1 MYFTR
6 MLLFRNPSSSRLSSH
21 LSSHATA
28 SSSAN
33 ARVSRSSSRI
43 ASAASRNARA
53 ASVSPARRRR
63 RAFFNLPNLSLELR
77 TPLER
82 ERSRVHVTRR
92 PVRGA
97 SVVRAREVRVVVV
110 RAERVGQ
117 KPRVAAVV
125 RRKRAAAVAGFR
137 VLGSRQPR
145 HLRARGSHQRLEVRA
160 RAGIQIFQN
169 ARSAE
174 GIIAIVVG
182 GPSFRARMTGGFR
195 GVGSFGFI
203 RARLRGFSAPQR
215 ARARLPRSP
224 ARFRRTASTL
234 SAFTRC
240 SSASGLS

>member
-1 MYFTR
+1 

-33 ARVSRSSSRI
+33 ARVSRSSSP
-43 ASAASRNARA
+43 ASPQPPRETRA
-53 ASVSPARRRR
+53 PPSVSPARRRR
-63 RAFFNLPNLSLELR
+63 RAFFHLPNRFLELR

-145 HLRARGSHQRLEVRA
+145 HLRARGSHQRLEVRGGSRGDPEDPDLSKRPERRGDHRERGRWSFVPSSNDRRFSRRPFVRLPP
-160 RAGIQIFQN
+160 RA
-169 ARSAE
+169 
-174 GIIAIVVG
+174 
-182 GPSFRARMTGGFR
+182 P
-195 GVGSFGFI
+195 
-203 RARLRGFSAPQR
+203 ARL
-215 ARARLPRSP
+215 
-224 ARFRRTASTL
+224 
-234 SAFTRC
+234 
-240 SSASGLS
+240 